1 MSSHEAESA
10 GVPAVPSTEDVVVEQ
25 GGQGGNRLLAILIV
39 VGVLLLLAGFLVF
52 LYSLGGDDES
62 ALEKLRDVTIIF
74 VGFIWVIVVALL
86 AAMLGVIVWLAL
98 LVKNRVMPLLEEI
111 LVSVRETTGTV
122 GDTAKRVKGTGE
134 FVTDS
139 VASPIITFYGRVA
152 RVRALTRTFAVKPKR
167 PPRDPE
173 PGS

>member
-1 MSSHEAESA
+1 VSSHEAESA
-10 GVPAVPSTEDVVVEQ
+10 SVPAAPSTADVIVEQ
-25 GGQGGNRLLAILIV
+25 EGQGRNRLLAILIV
-39 VGVLLLLAGFLVF
+39 VGVLLLLIGLLVF
-52 LYSLGGDDES
+52 LYSLGGPDES
-62 ALEKLRDVTIIF
+62 SLEKLRDVTIVF
-74 VGFIWVIVVALL
+74 VGWIWVIIVLLL

-98 LVKNRVMPLLEEI
+98 LMKNRVLPLLEEI

-167 PPRDPE
+167 PPRGPE
-173 PGS
+173 PGA